1 MSPSV
6 NTFELKVMISNVSR
20 TMTEHQLNMSCTVAP
35 EKARLTVSLS
45 LTCVI
50 ATRVLV
56 TDVPMLAPMTMGTA
70 MWTSRAPAVTM
81 DTTMEVK
88 VELLCTATVP

>member
-1 MSPSV
+1 MS
-6 NTFELKVMISNVSR
+6 LK
-20 TMTEHQLNMSCTVAP
+20 
-35 EKARLTVSLS
+35 VSLS

-70 MWTSRAPAVTM
+70 MWTSSAPAVTM
-81 DTTMEVK
+81 DTTIDVK
-88 VELLCTATVP
+88 VELL